1 MKSLIWKLGI
11 ALLTFVIGTVLALS
25 WFTPE
30 FKPEKFLDVSTPLT
44 LETEPLSVTPKPINL
59 NSTRKNRKSKL
70 PSFVKGTWEI
80 IRFVEIG
87 GHAYEKP
94 DLAKAEVG
102 KKITFDKFTVKYD
115 SNFLFFEDT
124 CENTSYK
131 IVKRPFEAGDKGS
144 LWFYDLPEAQN
155 KRVENFIVSFNGEN
169 RYYFDVT
176 KDKQLSIYFDGWFF
190 FLEKLPN

>member
-1 MKSLIWKLGI
+1 MKSLSWKLGI
-11 ALLTFVIGTVLALS
+11 ALLTFFVGTVLALS
-25 WFTPE
+25 WLTPE
-30 FKPEKFLDVSTPLT
+30 SKPEEILEVSIPPA
-44 LETEPLSVTPKPINL
+44 LETPSVTPKPINP
-59 NSTRKNRKSKL
+59 NFTPKNRKSKL
-70 PSFVKGTWEI
+70 PSFAKGTWEI
-80 IRFVEIG
+80 VRYVEIG

-94 DLAKAEVG
+94 DLAQAEVG

-115 SNFLFFEDT
+115 SSFLFFEDI

-155 KRVENFIVSFNGEN
+155 KRVENFIVSCNDED

-176 KDKQLSIYFDGWFF
+176 KDKQPSIYFDGWFF
-190 FLEKLPN
+190 FLEKLHD